1 MKFKFII
8 VAFFLTSNCLLLS
21 GQDFLKNHFLDTFDP
36 IEYLN
41 KVNYLNQPRKIV
53 KNNNDFKIRYDSI
66 LFSDQSKIDVKVF
79 YEFDNEKNHETEF
92 YHYLRDDKFEPTAFF
107 IFKFNQEDLL
117 SEIIY
122 ADPWDG
128 DTNVPGNNKINWIR
142 RAEYDEDNKVKL
154 YSRYLL
160 TDGGEEFLTSQYDH
174 IYNKRGHLSE
184 LHYYSYRNGDLK
196 LSDIVY
202 YNYENDLLVE
212 IIDKIKLEDD
222 SWVTEDSI
230 VYKYYADDKLKTRTR
245 YYGKEIGRNDNFN
258 VELKYEYN
266 DLDQLVGDHEY
277 RNSEKENGGKSVI
290 INKAYH
296 TYDNL
301 GNRIL
306 TEHFDSTN
314 HNGLII
320 TNEEL
325 YTYNLDYTSEE
336 TQLPKP
342 NPFYYNEDINERSSI
357 YPIKLYERYAYEQGY
372 DRTLADKEEYFY
384 SDIMTSNHSIPE
396 EELTV
401 SVYPNPTEDNLQLVF
416 DNKISECDISIMDLS
431 GTRVMD
437 VRGFQSGDSIG
448 VSNLPSGIYFYQV
461 RSGDG
466 VGSGRFLKF

>member
-1 MKFKFII
+1 MKFLSFILVFHLI
-8 VAFFLTSNCLLLS
+8 INCNILS
-21 GQDFLKNHFLDTFDP
+21 GQDILQDLDLDKFDP

-41 KVNYLNQPRKIV
+41 IVNKLNQPRTVI
-53 KNNNDFKIRYDSI
+53 KNNKNHKI
-66 LFSDQSKIDVKVF
+66 KIDSVYYSINSGIEGREYYQFNIEENIELDF
-79 YEFDNEKNHETEF
+79 YYLYKDEKFDPWT
-92 YHYLRDDKFEPTAFF
+92 YF
-107 IFKFNQEDLL
+107 IFDYNENNQLTTI
-117 SEIIY
+117 SY
-122 ADPWDG
+122 TNPWDG
-128 DTNVPGNNKINWIR
+128 DLNIPGDNKLNWIR
-142 RAEYDEDNKVKL
+142 RAEYNKDNKVKL
-154 YSRYLL
+154 YSFYVP
-160 TDGGEEFLTSQYDH
+160 TEDGKEFLYNQYDH

-184 LHYYSYRNGDLK
+184 LLYYSYGNGK
-196 LSDIVY
+196 LNLTDIYY
-202 YNYENDLLVE
+202 YNYKDDLLVE
-212 IIDKIKLEDD
+212 IIDKIKLVDD

-245 YYGKEIGRNDNFN
+245 YYGKEIGRSDNFN

-266 DLDQLVGDHEY
+266 DLGQLVGDHEY

-314 HNGLII
+314 HHGLVI

-325 YTYNLDYTSEE
+325 YTYNLDYASEE

-342 NPFYYNEDINERSSI
+342 NPFYYNEDIIERSPI

-384 SDIMTSNHSIPE
+384 SDIMTSTNTAPE
-396 EELTV
+396 PTV
-401 SVYPNPTEDNLQLVF
+401 SVYPNPVGDKIQLTF
-416 DNKISECDISIMDLS
+416 DNKISDCEILIMDLN
-431 GTRVMD
+431 GARVMD
-437 VRGFQSGDSIG
+437 VHGFRSGNSID
-448 VSNLPSGIYFYQV
+448 VSVLPSGVYFYQL

-466 VGSGRFLKF
+466 VGSGRFIKL